1 MGVKRAV
8 DDIGRAI
15 EMKTVEVY
23 INGHRMSSAHFDSVS
38 VELKYQ
44 SHSNML
50 VFNCVARGETAVD
63 VAKVLFNDSHS
74 YHTDIRGA
82 DYIWELSMPWA
93 DEVAIDVDEGEPTT
107 VDMSIEWLEGT
118 KIGNR

>member
-50 VFNCVARGETAVD
+50 VFNCVARGETALE
-63 VAKVLFNDSHS
+63 VAQELYDDPHNHMA
-74 YHTDIRGA
+74 DIRGA

-93 DEVAIDVDEGEPTT
+93 DEVAIEVDEGEPTT
-107 VDMSIEWLEGT
+107 VDMSIEWLEAT
-118 KIGNR
+118 KIGDR